1 MAMDVRGILHAKG
14 TEVATIAPDDT
25 VAAAVELLRS
35 AGVGALVVSADGEH
49 VDGILSERDIVRGL
63 ADHGTS
69 LLGDEVRQICT
80 QKVRTAALRD
90 TVDQLMAAMTSGRF
104 RHLPVED
111 DGKLVGIVSIG
122 DIVKHRVSELEGLT
136 ADLQSYVSGT
146 W

>member
-1 MAMDVRGILHAKG
+1 MDVRGILRSKG

-25 VAAAVELLRS
+25 IAAAVDRLRS
-35 AGVGALVVSADGEH
+35 AGVGALVVSSDGDR
-49 VDGILSERDIVRGL
+49 VDGILSERDVVRGL

-80 QKVRTAALRD
+80 QQVRTAAPDD
-90 TVDQLMAAMTSGRF
+90 TVDQLMAAMTTGRF
-104 RHLPVED
+104 RHLPVEE
-111 DGKLVGIVSIG
+111 DGKLAGIVSIG
-122 DIVKHRVSELEGLT
+122 DVVKHRVSELEGLT